1 MAHFF
6 YFNKDPSRSNA
17 FPNPYAALS
26 IKFDDRLKIM
36 TQLYK
41 L

>member
-1 MAHFF
+1 MPLNT
-6 YFNKDPSRSNA
+6 YV
-17 FPNPYAALS
+17 ALYK
-26 IKFDDRLKIM
+26 KFDDRLKIM